1 MPHRKPV
8 LDALK
13 VYLQKFPEEKAV
25 ILQMRHFIEATAD
38 CFCRSHIAG
47 HMTGSSWLL
56 NPQKDKVLLT
66 HHKKLGKWLQCGGH
80 ADGDDN
86 IWQVALKEAV
96 EESGI
101 TDISFLSMEIFDI
114 DIHEIPAYKTV
125 PAHLHYD
132 VRFLMQAP
140 TENFIISSESNDL
153 KWFDKA
159 TLHQLIAE
167 GKLSPSLKRMVLKE
181 ELFNSRHLAK

>member
-1 MPHRKPV
+1 MPHRKPI
-8 LDALK
+8 LDALQ
-13 VYLQKFPEEKAV
+13 VYLRKFPEEEAV
-25 ILQMRHFIEATAD
+25 VLQMRNFIEENTD
-38 CFCRSHIAG
+38 CFCRSHISG

-80 ADGDDN
+80 ADGDSN
-86 IWQVALKEAV
+86 IWQVALKEAS

-101 TDISFLSMEIFDI
+101 TGISFLSMEIFDI
-114 DIHEIPAYKTV
+114 DIHEIPEYKTV

-140 TENFIISSESNDL
+140 TENFIISPESNNL
-153 KWFDKA
+153 KWFDRNS
-159 TLHQLIAE
+159 LHQLIEE
-167 GKLSPSLKRMVLKE
+167 GKLSASLKRMVLKE
-181 ELFNSRHLAK
+181 ELFNSHHSAK